1 MSWLLRIVGALTAPS
16 FDGTLVPVEE
26 PSTASIP
33 AAQAMRTRG
42 APLWLL
48 LPAIKRCPRHPD
60 GPRRR
65 FGGEAVGHCPAPP
78 SHGVASSRRFDT
90 WGLRGEKT
98 RRRPAASDN
107 VTRQEKNL
115 HRGSPSV

>member
-65 FGGEAVGHCPAPP
+65 FGGEAVAQCPAPP
-78 SHGVASSRRFDT
+78 SHALAASRPAATGSP
-90 WGLRGEKT
+90 LGEKT

-107 VTRQEKNL
+107 VTR
-115 HRGSPSV
+115 